1 MKSTKK
7 LKKKRQTETVEN
19 PLPQTC
25 PYCGLEYDDFKTGE
39 SFATIKESMYVA
51 DADPSKWKYKRRHGV
66 LGRWHDLKQE
76 LWRSHI
82 DFHEQG
88 SGPEMEVPIEED
100 TRPVYSFEEF

>member
-1 MKSTKK
+1 MPKK
-7 LKKKRQTETVEN
+7 PKQKEVEN

-25 PYCGLEYDDFKTGE
+25 PYCGMEYDDFRTGE
-39 SFATIKESMYVA
+39 TFATIKESMYVSSE
-51 DADPSKWKYKRRHGV
+51 DPTRWKYKRRHGV

-88 SGPEMEVPIEED
+88 SDPDTEVSKEED
-100 TRPVYSFEEF
+100 TSFDFSEF